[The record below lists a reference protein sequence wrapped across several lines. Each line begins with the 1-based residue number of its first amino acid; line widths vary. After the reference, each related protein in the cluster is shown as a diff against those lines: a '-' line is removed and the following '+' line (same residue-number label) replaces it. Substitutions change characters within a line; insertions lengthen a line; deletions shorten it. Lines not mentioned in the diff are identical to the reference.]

1 MKPVPTTITLAVFA
15 LLSLI
20 TSISVHYLTLPGADA
35 KSELIGKVFYP
46 DFTQP
51 DQAASLELAI
61 WDDEDKKTKN
71 FEIKK
76 VDDLW
81 TIPSYNDYPVESADQ
96 LIATAGSVIN
106 IKREFSAGRGSDT
119 HARFGVIDP
128 NDEEAK
134 LKEPNQIGDRIIL
147 KDESGNVVCDLII
160 GNPVDPSSTNEGAAD
175 GQIVKGNRYYVRQ
188 PDQDETFAAELN
200 LQISTDFEDWI
211 ETDLLQ
217 VEDAAVKQL
226 LVRTYDIENKPIE
239 LTGGEPFPM
248 QANLSDLILE
258 KDGFD
263 WKLNDLNE
271 ETETLDTAPIS
282 SLSNDLKA
290 LKIIHVEPKPVF
302 QDTDTPVLNGDLTA
316 NLPKGLNNRSE
327 MRVTQESWS
336 VITPYGFFP
345 SFADGKTKES
355 LTVLSAN
362 GEFDFSTDAGLV
374 YHMKFGG
381 DVKLE
386 KDKFEFVAGK
396 TDAKKEDAG
405 SDADPD
411 SNKSEDETDNE
422 PNMKKGKIMSVH
434 VTFDESLIE
443 KPTLPVKPIEPT
455 KPVKKGEPEATP
467 ADKDGQPKASQP
479 PKSIAPTELKN
490 EEAQPKQDPAKPAEK
505 TDEAEPAKGNEESG
519 SCRSFEQEESESQE
533 EAKSQE
539 ESKAVEKQEEP
550 KKETEKQKPKK
561 ETLSDEK
568 PANEKPATKNAEVKE
583 EAKIQEGT
591 DPAKTAATKS
601 DPINPKNNQQK
612 PAEEKPDEFE
622 LAMQKY
628 NTEMQKYQT
637 DLAAYQDQM
646 QQYKSDLE
654 AYEKKVSDSKQKA
667 ENLNSRFSNWFYV
680 VDSANLSKLKLVR
693 ADIVKPKEKTDA
705 PTNAGDLKLP
715 GAGELPPGLKNPN
728 LNQPPSETDSPE
740 PAKST
745 EPPRSDPEKKPAGES
760 KKETA
765 AKSDQPKK
773 PDQPQKTDEP
783 QKTGEA
789 KPKEATKSEGSEKK
803 DLTPPKPVPPGPEIK
818 KPADPPAKSAD
829 DKAAG
834 TSDSKKTDS
843 KKD

>member
-20 TSISVHYLTLPGADA
+20 TSVSVHFWTLPGADA
-35 KSELIGKVFYP
+35 KSELIGQVFYP
-46 DFTQP
+46 EFTQP
-51 DQAASLELAI
+51 DQAASLELTI

-76 VDDLW
+76 VDNLW

-134 LKEPNQIGDRIIL
+134 LKEPDQIGDRIIL
-147 KDESGNVVCDLII
+147 KDDSGNVVCDLII
-160 GNPVDPSSTNEGAAD
+160 GNPVDPSASNEALED

-188 PDQDETFAAELN
+188 PGQDETFAAELN

-217 VEDAAVKQL
+217 VEDASVKQL

-248 QANLSDLILE
+248 QSNLSELILE

-316 NLPKGLNNRSE
+316 NLPKGLSNRSE

-355 LTVLSAN
+355 LTVLSAS

-386 KDKFEFVAGK
+386 KDKFEFVAGSI
-396 TDAKKEDAG
+396 DAKKEDAG
-405 SDADPD
+405 SDADAD
-411 SNKSEDETDNE
+411 SNKSDDESADD

-443 KPTLPVKPIEPT
+443 KPTLPVKPTEPI
-455 KPVKKGEPEATP
+455 KPVKKGEAEETP
-467 ADKDGQPKASQP
+467 AGKNDQPKSNQP
-479 PKSIAPTELKN
+479 PKSIAPTELKK
-490 EEAQPKQDPAKPAEK
+490 EEAPPKQEPAKQEPAKTAEK
-505 TDEAEPAKGNEESG
+505 TGEPEPAKGNEESG
-519 SCRSFEQEESESQE
+519 CCDSFEQEESNSQEKSKASEEQE
-533 EAKSQE
+533 EAKKEPKKQE
-539 ESKAVEKQEEP
+539 PEKAKPASEKNVVKEEP
-550 KKETEKQKPKK
+550 KT
-561 ETLSDEK
+561 
-568 PANEKPATKNAEVKE
+568 
-583 EAKIQEGT
+583 QEGT
-591 DPAKTAATKS
+591 EPKKTEAAKNEPMDPKA
-601 DPINPKNNQQK
+601 NQEK

-628 NTEMQKYQT
+628 NME
-637 DLAAYQDQM
+637 M
-646 QQYKSDLE
+646 QQYQTALATYEDEMEQYNKDLE
-654 AYEKKVSDSKQKA
+654 AYEKKVKDNKQKV
-667 ENLNSRFSNWFYV
+667 ENLNDRFSNWFYV

-693 ADIVKPKEKTDA
+693 ADIVKPKEKTDD

-715 GAGELPPGLKNPN
+715 GADELPPGLKNPT
-728 LNQPPSETDSPE
+728 LNQPPSTTNPPE

-745 EPPRSDPEKKPAGES
+745 EPLNSDPEKKLSDES
-760 KKETA
+760 KKDKPA
-765 AKSDQPKK
+765 NSDQSKKTEEPKS
-773 PDQPQKTDEP
+773 
-783 QKTGEA
+783 
-789 KPKEATKSEGSEKK
+789 KEESKIEGSGKEK
-803 DLTPPKPVPPGPEIK
+803 LTSPKPVPPGPEIK
-818 KPADPPAKSAD
+818 KPADPPAKSG
-829 DKAAG
+829 DKKATG
-834 TSDSKKTDS
+834 TSETKKGES